1 MIYRTSVENNGSPS
15 KNPDIKTTLA
25 VIFPF
30 LFSKTNTVGDRIC
43 QGSLQNS
50 YYSVINF
57 EFVSVSSRFIN
68 LKSELYRFA
77 TIGDKILI
85 ALALIAASGVGISQG
100 GDH

>member
-1 MIYRTSVENNGSPS
+1 MYTVIDISFTYLAINAWFFLNSQSNLRRSFSFSYTQSVQ
-15 KNPDIKTTLA
+15 IL
-25 VIFPF
+25 
-30 LFSKTNTVGDRIC
+30 
-43 QGSLQNS
+43 
-50 YYSVINF
+50 NF
-57 EFVSVSSRFIN
+57 RRLIQQVIN